1 MDAREK
7 QSQKNRKSK
16 QLRNASL
23 LFNRILP
30 RDSKASSRSSE
41 TSEKQV
47 FYCFFF
53 LSFKN
58 MNLFTIETM
67 QSIFFVN
74 AVFGSMISF
83 INSVWDFLEISRH
96 SHYLIKSYAFPRLL

>member
-1 MDAREK
+1 MDAGEK

-53 LSFKN
+53 
-58 MNLFTIETM
+58 
-67 QSIFFVN
+67 
-74 AVFGSMISF
+74 
-83 INSVWDFLEISRH
+83 
-96 SHYLIKSYAFPRLL
+96 

>member
-1 MDAREK
+1 MDAGEK

-47 FYCFFF
+47 FYCFF

-67 QSIFFVN
+67 QSIFSVK
-74 AVFGSMISF
+74 FGF
-83 INSVWDFLEISRH
+83 RFNDFF
-96 SHYLIKSYAFPRLL
+96 YQFCVGF